1 MDMNLVLAI
10 GIIIVIGFFG
20 GLVAERF
27 RFPRITGYIIIGILL
42 SPSVLNIIST
52 ATITNLDIITDIA
65 LGLIAFLIGGSL
77 RLEPLRTL
85 GRSITWITIF
95 QSLGAWLIVS
105 LLLVFLA
112 PLILNIP
119 EATFSQTYF
128 PIALIIGAIACATAP
143 AATMAVIQQ
152 YRAKG
157 PLTTTLLAVVAID
170 DAIAVIAFAIAL
182 GVSRPFVTGAG
193 GISVYEMLGV
203 PFLHIAEAIA
213 IGVAF
218 GFALTYIIRLVKT
231 RELLL
236 VVVFGIIVL
245 CSGVANLL
253 GASLILANMAAGFI
267 VVNRVRE
274 NALFHV
280 VERID
285 EVVFAMFFVL
295 AGLHFELGVMKTAGL
310 LAVVI
315 FLGRYFG
322 KYFGTMG
329 GATIAHASTAVR
341 KYLGFALL
349 PQAGV
354 AIGLVL
360 LAKSAFPTLGAIMV
374 NAVIASVIINEL
386 VSPPLVKYAIT
397 KAGEAS
403 PGS

>member
-1 MDMNLVLAI
+1 MDVNLVLAI

-42 SPSVLNIIST
+42 SPSVLNIISA

>member
-1 MDMNLVLAI
+1 MDVNLVLAI

-20 GLVAERF
+20 GLAAERF
-27 RFPRITGYIIIGILL
+27 KFPRITGYIIIGILL
-42 SPSVLNIIST
+42 SPSVLNIISA
-52 ATITNLDIITDIA
+52 ATITNLNIITDIA

-95 QSLGAWLIVS
+95 QSLGAWLIVT
-105 LLLVFLA
+105 LVLVFLA

-128 PIALIIGAIACATAP
+128 PIAFIIGAIACATAP

-152 YRAKG
+152 YKAKG

-182 GVSRPFVTGAG
+182 RVCQPLVTGAG
-193 GISVYEMLGV
+193 GISFYEMLGV
-203 PFLHIAEAIA
+203 PFLQIAEAIA

-218 GFALTYIIRLVKT
+218 GFALTYIVKLVKT

-236 VVVFGIIVL
+236 VVVFGLIML

-253 GASLILANMAAGFI
+253 GTSLILANMAAGFI
-267 VVNRVRE
+267 VVNKVRE

-295 AGLHFELGVMKTAGL
+295 AGLHFELDVMKTAGL

-315 FLGRYFG
+315 VLGRYFG

-341 KYLGFALL
+341 KYLGLALL

-386 VSPPLVKYAIT
+386 VSPPLVKYAIIR
-397 KAGEAS
+397 AGEAS